1 MKTVVHQSYRTEDV
15 PGWIRRCLRG
25 GRDLS
30 QAKGYDYRFAGD
42 EFFDLLPADDRN
54 IGMLSPMVLRDNE
67 YDGGPALDLLMS
79 EFPP

>member
-1 MKTVVHQSYRTEDV
+1 M
-15 PGWIRRCLRG
+15 
-25 GRDLS
+25 S